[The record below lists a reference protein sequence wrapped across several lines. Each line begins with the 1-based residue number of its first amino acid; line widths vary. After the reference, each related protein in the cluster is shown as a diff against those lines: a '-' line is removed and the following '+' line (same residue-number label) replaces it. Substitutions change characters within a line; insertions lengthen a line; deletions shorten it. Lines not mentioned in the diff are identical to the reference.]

1 MCIGLKADR
10 GLVYFDELRIASI
23 LMLDYIQFDL
33 FRIRYTYAFASII
46 KYHIR
51 LQKMK
56 IKVNSLYPFE

>member
-1 MCIGLKADR
+1 MCIGLKADQ

-23 LMLDYIQFDL
+23 LMLDYIYLDL
-33 FRIRYTYAFASII
+33 FRVRYII

-56 IKVNSLYPFE
+56 IKVNSLYPF

>member
-23 LMLDYIQFDL
+23 LMLDYIYFDL
-33 FRIRYTYAFASII
+33 FRIRYAFASII
-46 KYHIR
+46 KYHIM

>member
-23 LMLDYIQFDL
+23 LMLDYIYFDL
-33 FRIRYTYAFASII
+33 FRIRYII